1 MKQRVRVA
9 YPSIVSFLVFLGL
22 VGCLSGCG
30 SMKSHP
36 AYKRAYAAAQE
47 REEKTK
53 TTPLSQMG
61 SIHETSIGISPVL
74 RIEQQGRGASGVRT
88 SGAPIVTPEVS
99 SRWMWRFPHG
109 GLMGP
114 EIGFRGDRIS
124 SSKHIAGLL
133 TVGLAQGGYDGEV
146 SRSTTIGVI
155 NSVGYMRSFSPY
167 VIDGEWRQQGRN
179 GAYLRIG
186 LRAHWRISEGYGALG
201 LEAGL
206 MGYHLWG
213 SMLEGDNTRVFSPG
227 FGWFPSLSV
236 IYTLGSY

>member
-1 MKQRVRVA
+1 MKQRVRA
-9 YPSIVSFLVFLGL
+9 ACPSVVFFLVFLGL
-22 VGCLSGCG
+22 VSFLSGCG
-30 SMKSHP
+30 SMKSSP
-36 AYKRAYAAAQE
+36 VYKRAYAAAQE

-61 SIHETSIGISPVL
+61 SIRETSVGISPVL

-88 SGAPIVTPEVS
+88 SGTPIVTPEVS
-99 SRWMWRFPHG
+99 IRWMWRFPHLG
-109 GLMGP
+109 RLGP

-133 TVGLAQGGYDGEV
+133 TVGLAYGGEV
-146 SRSTTIGVI
+146 SRSTTIGVV

-186 LRAHWRISEGYGALG
+186 LRAHWRISEGFSALG

-206 MGYHLWG
+206 MGYYLWG
-213 SMLEGDNTRVFSPG
+213 NILEGDNTRVFSPG

-236 IYTLGSY
+236 ISTLGSY

>member
-1 MKQRVRVA
+1 
-9 YPSIVSFLVFLGL
+9 
-22 VGCLSGCG
+22 
-30 SMKSHP
+30 
-36 AYKRAYAAAQE
+36 
-47 REEKTK
+47 
-53 TTPLSQMG
+53 
-61 SIHETSIGISPVL
+61 
-74 RIEQQGRGASGVRT
+74 
-88 SGAPIVTPEVS
+88 
-99 SRWMWRFPHG
+99 
-109 GLMGP
+109 MGP

-133 TVGLAQGGYDGEV
+133 TVGLAQGGYGGEV

-186 LRAHWRISEGYGALG
+186 LRAHRRISEGSGALG

-206 MGYHLWG
+206 MGYYLWG
-213 SMLEGDNTRVFSPG
+213 NILEGDNTRVFPPG

>member
-1 MKQRVRVA
+1 
-9 YPSIVSFLVFLGL
+9 
-22 VGCLSGCG
+22 
-30 SMKSHP
+30 
-36 AYKRAYAAAQE
+36 
-47 REEKTK
+47 
-53 TTPLSQMG
+53 MG
-61 SIHETSIGISPVL
+61 SIHETSVGISPVL

-186 LRAHWRISEGYGALG
+186 LRAHRRISEGSGALG

-206 MGYHLWG
+206 MGYYLWG

>member
-1 MKQRVRVA
+1 M
-9 YPSIVSFLVFLGL
+9 S
-22 VGCLSGCG
+22 
-30 SMKSHP
+30 
-36 AYKRAYAAAQE
+36 
-47 REEKTK
+47 
-53 TTPLSQMG
+53 
-61 SIHETSIGISPVL
+61 SIHETSVGISPVL

-88 SGAPIVTPEVS
+88 SGTPIVTPEVS
-99 SRWMWRFPHG
+99 IRWMWRFPHLG
-109 GLMGP
+109 RLGP

-133 TVGLAQGGYDGEV
+133 TVGLAQGGYGGEV
-146 SRSTTIGVI
+146 SRSTTIGVV

-186 LRAHWRISEGYGALG
+186 LRAHWRISEGFSALG

-206 MGYHLWG
+206 MGYYLWG
-213 SMLEGDNTRVFSPG
+213 NILEGDNTRVFSPG

-236 IYTLGSY
+236 LYTLGSY